1 MSLLKEYREHSSSAA
16 GRTPRPLPVS
26 LPIPLSSRDPPG
38 RRLLTFCAFAVAAL
52 ASDYNRLLQAPLCCE
67 SRYLPDGD
75 TLHDRMLAIGFQ
87 EGMASGIDGR
97 AAGLLNGAME
107 VSLRVLSSGS

>member
-1 MSLLKEYREHSSSAA
+1 
-16 GRTPRPLPVS
+16 
-26 LPIPLSSRDPPG
+26 
-38 RRLLTFCAFAVAAL
+38 
-52 ASDYNRLLQAPLCCE
+52 
-67 SRYLPDGD
+67 
-75 TLHDRMLAIGFQ
+75 MLAIGFQ